1 MTTTFVTT
9 VTRSYV
15 PLARVLMQ
23 SVQKFHPEARRVV
36 VQMDGERETVLDAE
50 VIRPSDLIPDPHE
63 LAVLTAMYSVY
74 EFPNALKPSLL
85 LRELASADQVVF
97 LDPDT
102 RLFQPMDVA
111 LAQLAA
117 GPGVLLTPH
126 QVAPPSAYRKWESYE
141 WILSTVGVFNLGF
154 LGVTQA
160 GIPFLQWWGD
170 RLRRDC
176 LADPRKMHW
185 ADQRITGM
193 ALSYFD
199 VGILRDP
206 AYNVGWWNLE
216 ERSLTRQGDTWM
228 VGDAPLVHMH
238 YSGVRPALQ
247 RKSEGDAPYLICSEN
262 AAVADRPDEMKA
274 LRKIEADY
282 VDDLMAAGYAELSK
296 VPYGF
301 NVTAGGRELSP
312 RDRRRYREIVL
323 GAESRGEIAPSPDE
337 LPKEPLSWKL
347 RGVAGKARDT
357 FHRITS

>member
-1 MTTTFVTT
+1 MATTFVTT
-9 VTRSYV
+9 VTRSYI

-36 VQMDGERETVLDAE
+36 VQMDGEQETVLDAE
-50 VIRPSDLIPDPHE
+50 IIRPSDLVPDPHE

-74 EFPNALKPSLL
+74 EFPNTLKPRLL
-85 LRELASADQVVF
+85 LRELESADLVVF

-102 RLFQPMDVA
+102 RLFQPMDIA
-111 LAQLAA
+111 LKQLAE

-126 QVAPPSAYRKWESYE
+126 QVAAPSAYRKWESYE
-141 WILSTVGVFNLGF
+141 WLLKTVGVFNLGF
-154 LGVTQA
+154 LGVSQA
-160 GIPFLQWWGD
+160 GIPFLQWWD
-170 RLRRDC
+170 KRLRRDC

-185 ADQRITGM
+185 ADQRIIDL
-193 ALSYFD
+193 APSYFD

-228 VGDAPLVHMH
+228 VGDEPLVQMH
-238 YSGVRPALQ
+238 YSGVRPALEK
-247 RKSEGDAPYLICSEN
+247 KSEGDPPYLIFPEN
-262 AAVADRPDEMKA
+262 AAVADKPDEMEA

-282 VDDLMAAGYAELSK
+282 VNDLMAAGYAELSK

-312 RDRRRYREIVL
+312 RDRRRYRGLVL
-323 GAESRGEIAPSPDE
+323 SAESRGEIPPSPDL
-337 LPKEPLSWKL
+337 LPREPLSWKL
-347 RGVAGKARDT
+347 RGVAEKARDR
-357 FHRITS
+357 FQLISS